1 MHIDLNLAKNPFRN
15 RSLFWLGMTAV
26 LLVALTAF
34 LLVVTRA
41 ASVNS
46 DTGALREQLDKQES
60 TIKDLETQ
68 VGDIQNAKAST
79 VFSDVDRRALDDAR
93 KLLVQRSFSWSRL
106 FGDLEPNVPT
116 NVKLTA
122 IEVEDFSGDGSNRTA
137 TLLITGRGKDFGQ
150 LSAFIANLD
159 ATGGRFGAD
168 PVQNG
173 PLNDSPEFEFI
184 LRVQYRPFIGV
195 EPAPA
200 ASETKTD
207 A

>member
-26 LLVALTAF
+26 LLIALTAF

-41 ASVNS
+41 AGVNT
-46 DTGALREQLDKQES
+46 DTGTLREQLDKQEA
-60 TIKDLETQ
+60 TIKDLESH
-68 VGDIQNAKAST
+68 VDEIQNAKAST

-122 IEVEDFSGDGSNRTA
+122 IEVEDFAGDGPNRTA
-137 TLLITGRGKDFGQ
+137 TLLIKGRGKDFGQ
-150 LSAFIANLD
+150 LSAFMANLD
-159 ATGGRFGAD
+159 ATGGRFAAD
-168 PVQNG
+168 PVSNG
-173 PLNDSPEFEFI
+173 PVNDSQDFEFS
-184 LRVQYRPFIGV
+184 LLVRYRPFVGV
-195 EPAPA
+195 EPVPAPA
-200 ASETKTD
+200 EAKTD